1 MVAPHS
7 YCACSIDMNIRL
19 LFTFHKRLMKF
30 EYFWKIRY
38 LGLHCFQT
46 GAIIVHLL
54 IIVLHCM
61 YNTETVHVKIYVY
74 FLFNYVKLRP
84 LGCNLLPV
92 ETDHHG
98 MIPSSLTSLLS
109 HWPRGEAQ
117 KDDCTAPR
125 VLYTI
130 PNGVNP
136 TGATMTLERKQEI
149 YEVRIKHLYGNLPIC
164 NESCPVDTCHCNT

>member
-1 MVAPHS
+1 
-7 YCACSIDMNIRL
+7 
-19 LFTFHKRLMKF
+19 
-30 EYFWKIRY
+30 
-38 LGLHCFQT
+38 
-46 GAIIVHLL
+46 
-54 IIVLHCM
+54 M

-164 NESCPVDTCHCNT
+164 NESCPVDTCHCNTQFQLQTEDSAMESYIVVTCLAFSCTVSYPRL